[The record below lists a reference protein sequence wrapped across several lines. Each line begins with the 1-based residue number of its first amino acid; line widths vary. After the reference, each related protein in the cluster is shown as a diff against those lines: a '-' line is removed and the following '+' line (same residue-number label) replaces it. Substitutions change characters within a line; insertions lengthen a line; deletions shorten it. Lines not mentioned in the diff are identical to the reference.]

1 MAKLKYTFEN
11 YMNSPSGKG
20 GAVFS
25 NSNAIREQYQKE
37 LISLESKNARSTYN
51 IYRQS
56 LKAGKVG
63 YIIHFQ
69 IPSTTKDFF
78 HDVVIEFTPN
88 TDDTPTTK
96 SIKLYTVKFF
106 ANDSNF
112 VYTYAYTFK
121 SHGVLITELEKL
133 LPFRSI
139 MQKPIMRNPDNAMGY
154 SKYIV
159 FAYIIMERDNLFLK
173 ENLNRIAKNA
183 GINIIRSSIL
193 SFDKK
198 EQERNKITRE
208 AKEKA
213 KKEKIIPKNKVIKSK
228 NLLGDSSSN
237 QPPKLSKLTGF
248 SKKTSTVSSVKKTK
262 KR

>member
-1 MAKLKYTFEN
+1 MSKLKYTFEN
-11 YMNSPSGKG
+11 YMNNPSGKG

-25 NSNAIREQYQKE
+25 NSNMIVEQYQKD
-37 LISLESKNARSTYN
+37 LMALESKNAKSSYV

-56 LKAGKVG
+56 LNKGRVS

-78 HDVVIEFTPN
+78 HDVVVEFTPN
-88 TDDTPTTK
+88 PDDSSTVKT
-96 SIKLYTVKFF
+96 IKAYTVKFF

-121 SHGVLITELEKL
+121 SHGVLIPELEKL
-133 LPFRSI
+133 LPFRCVTH
-139 MQKPIMRNPDNAMGY
+139 KPIMRNPDNAMGY

-159 FAYIIMERDNLFLK
+159 FAYIIMQRENLFSK
-173 ENLNRIAKNA
+173 ETLSRNSQNA
-183 GINIIRSSIL
+183 GINIIRSNIV

-198 EQERNKITRE
+198 EQERNKLTRE

-213 KKEKIIPKNKVIKSK
+213 QKEKTTSKVVKSK
-228 NLLGDSSSN
+228 NLLGDTGEANS
-237 QPPKLSKLTGF
+237 PPKVSKTTKTVQS
-248 SKKTSTVSSVKKTK
+248 SKKVSTVKKAK